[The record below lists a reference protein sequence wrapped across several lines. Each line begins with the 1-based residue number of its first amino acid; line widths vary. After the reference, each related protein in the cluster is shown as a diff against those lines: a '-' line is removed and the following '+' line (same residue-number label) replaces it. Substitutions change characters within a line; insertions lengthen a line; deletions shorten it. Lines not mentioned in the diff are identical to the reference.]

1 MTHRIMIKI
10 RIRIRLTDDRSFL
23 DLMEWSLE
31 FLLGE

>member
-1 MTHRIMIKI
+1 MIKI

-23 DLMEWSLE
+23 ELQTLMEWSLE